1 MPVDDELENLVSS
14 VATPEE
20 QLAFLTYG
28 KISQSMAQRIF
39 NGNIP
44 DKYKDVV
51 ISDEDFKKLMNGTK
65 GPATD
70 NMAKTEQSEK
80 KEEAKLELPTEE
92 IPPISEVKEEKAQPQ
107 EQPKE
112 EDRTV
117 KAISKSLDIDEV
129 AAQIML
135 QRLQNVASKESNLNE
150 VINTLA
156 NLKRVGGEV
165 TNKTTDIATS
175 QIVKKLIESL
185 NKNYNRMSPQDIIDY
200 VLALRFL
207 SSLEDKGEKGEGEGL
222 KLSDVITLLKL
233 LTPQQS
239 SSDEITKMMLQMQQQ
254 QFQMQ
259 QQQFQILME
268 IIKSSNK
275 PKEEGKD
282 TEKIAELID
291 KMHAQYQQLIDRLN
305 KEKEERDKMWMETIK
320 AAIEKLAESKE
331 TTESI
336 KKQVSEL
343 MQSNKVGA
351 TSVDELLKFLENL
364 KESSRKILESSG
376 YEVKPKEENK
386 GPLDNPLVAKLV
398 ESLLGYISDPSKI
411 RTMMAALGK
420 APQPTI
426 EVGEEM
432 PHL

>member
-20 QLAFLTYG
+20 QLTFLTYG
-28 KISQSMAQRIF
+28 KISQSLAQRIF

-44 DKYKDVV
+44 DKYKDIV
-51 ISDEDFKKLMNGTK
+51 ISDEDFKKLMNSNK
-65 GPATD
+65 EPEAD
-70 NMAKTEQSEK
+70 SMAKTSKEEK

-92 IPPISEVKEEKAQPQ
+92 IPSISKIEEEKAQPQ

-112 EDRTV
+112 DKV
-117 KAISKSLDIDEV
+117 AKAISKSLDINEV

-135 QRLQNVASKESNLNE
+135 QRLQSLASKDNNINE

-165 TNKTTDIATS
+165 TNKSTDIATS
-175 QIVKKLIESL
+175 QIVRRLIDNL
-185 NKNYNRMSPQDIIDY
+185 NRNYNRMSPQDIIDY
-200 VLALRFL
+200 VLALKFL
-207 SSLEDKGEKGEGEGL
+207 SSLEEKGEKGEGGGL
-222 KLSDVITLLKL
+222 NLSELITLIKL
-233 LTPQQS
+233 LTPPQQS
-239 SSDEITKMMLQMQQQ
+239 SNDDVMKMILQMQQQ
-254 QFQMQ
+254 QFQL
-259 QQQFQILME
+259 LME
-268 IIKSSNK
+268 LMKSSNK

-291 KMHAQYQQLIDRLN
+291 KMHEQYQQLIDRLN

-320 AAIEKLAESKE
+320 TAIEKLAESKE

-343 MQSNKVGA
+343 LQSNKVGA
-351 TSVDELLKFLENL
+351 ASVDDLLKFLDNL
-364 KESSRKILESSG
+364 KESSKKILESSG

-386 GPLDNPLVAKLV
+386 SPLDNPLVAKLV
-398 ESLLGYISDPSKI
+398 ESLLGYISDPQKI
-411 RTMMAALGK
+411 RAMMAALGK
-420 APQPTI
+420 APQPTV

>member
-1 MPVDDELENLVSS
+1 MGRAVTEEEEDIVSLMAAAGVPDEMIHVYLD
-14 VATPEE
+14 T
-20 QLAFLTYG
+20 G
-28 KISQSMAQRIF
+28 KISQSIADKVF
-39 NGNIP
+39 KGKVP
-44 DKYKDVV
+44 DKYKDIIV
-51 ISDEDFKKLMNGTK
+51 SDEEFKKLMEEANKPAKETTK
-65 GPATD
+65 A
-70 NMAKTEQSEK
+70 EV
-80 KEEAKLELPTEE
+80 KEEVKPEMPMEE
-92 IPPISEVKEEKAQPQ
+92 IPSITEVKEEKVQPQ

-112 EDRTV
+112 DKMV
-117 KAISKSLDIDEV
+117 KAVSKSIDIDEV
-129 AAQIML
+129 AAQVML
-135 QRLQNVASKESNLNE
+135 QRLQSLASKGNNINE

-165 TNKTTDIATS
+165 TNKSTDIATS
-175 QIVKKLIESL
+175 QIVRRLIENL
-185 NKNYNRMSPQDIIDY
+185 NRNYNRMSPQDIIDY
-200 VLALRFL
+200 VLALKFL
-207 SSLEDKGEKGEGEGL
+207 SSLEDKGEKGEGGGL
-222 KLSDVITLLKL
+222 NLSDLVTLIKL
-233 LTPQQS
+233 LTPQQQS
-239 SSDEITKMMLQMQQQ
+239 SNDDIMKMILQMQQQ
-254 QFQMQ
+254 QFQL
-259 QQQFQILME
+259 LME
-268 IIKSSNK
+268 MMKSSNK

-291 KMHAQYQQLIDRLN
+291 KMHDQYQQLIDRLN

-320 AAIEKLAESKE
+320 TAIEKLAESKE

-351 TSVDELLKFLENL
+351 ASVDELLKFLDNL

-386 GPLDNPLVAKLV
+386 SPLDNPLVAKLV

-411 RTMMAALGK
+411 RSMMAALGK
-420 APQPTI
+420 APQPTNI

>member
-20 QLAFLTYG
+20 QLIFLTYG

-51 ISDEDFKKLMNGTK
+51 ISDEDFKKLMNSNK
-65 GPATD
+65 RPEAD
-70 NMAKTEQSEK
+70 NMAKTSQEEK

-92 IPPISEVKEEKAQPQ
+92 IPSISEVEEEKAQPQ

-112 EDRTV
+112 EDKIV
-117 KAISKSLDIDEV
+117 KVISKSLDIDEV
-129 AAQIML
+129 ATQIML
-135 QRLQNVASKESNLNE
+135 QRLQSLASKGNNLNDT
-150 VINTLA
+150 VNILA
-156 NLKRVGGEV
+156 NLKKVGGEV
-165 TNKTTDIATS
+165 TSKTADIVTS
-175 QIVKKLIESL
+175 EIAKKLMEDL
-185 NKNYNRMSPQDIIDY
+185 KRRYNRMSPQEILDY
-200 VLALRFL
+200 MLVLKLL

-222 KLSDVITLLKL
+222 KLSDIVTLIKL
-233 LTPQQS
+233 LTPQQG
-239 SSDEITKMMLQMQQQ
+239 SSDDVMKMILQMQQQ
-254 QFQMQ
+254 QFQLIME
-259 QQQFQILME
+259 LM
-268 IIKSSNK
+268 KSSSSK
-275 PKEEGKD
+275 PKEEDKSA
-282 TEKIAELID
+282 ERIAQLLD
-291 KMHAQYQQLIDRLN
+291 SMHKQYQELIDRLN

-320 AAIEKLAESKE
+320 TAIEKLAESKE

-336 KKQVSEL
+336 KKQVSEIL
-343 MQSNKVGA
+343 QSNKVGA
-351 TSVDELLKFLENL
+351 ASVDDLLKLLESL
-364 KESSRKILESSG
+364 KESSKKILESSG

-398 ESLLGYISDPSKI
+398 ESLLGYISDPQKI
-411 RTMMAALGK
+411 RAMMEALGR
-420 APQPTI
+420 APQPTNI

>member
-1 MPVDDELENLVSS
+1 MPIDDELENLVSS

-20 QLAFLTYG
+20 QLTFLTYG

-51 ISDEDFKKLMNGTK
+51 ISDEDFKKLMNSNK
-65 GPATD
+65 GPEAD
-70 NMAKTEQSEK
+70 SMAKISREEK

-92 IPPISEVKEEKAQPQ
+92 IPSISEVKVEKAQPQ

-112 EDRTV
+112 DKTV
-117 KAISKSLDIDEV
+117 KAISKSLDINEM
-129 AAQIML
+129 AAHIML
-135 QRLQNVASKESNLNE
+135 QRLQSLVSKGSDLND

-156 NLKRVGGEV
+156 SLKKVGGEV
-165 TNKTTDIATS
+165 TSKTTDIATS
-175 QIVKKLIESL
+175 QIAKKLMEDM
-185 NKNYNRMSPQDIIDY
+185 YRRYDRMSPQQVIDY
-200 VLALRFL
+200 VLALKFL
-207 SSLEDKGEKGEGEGL
+207 SSLEDKGERGEGESL
-222 KLSDVITLLKL
+222 KLSDIVTLAKL
-233 LTPQQS
+233 LTPQQQS
-239 SSDEITKMMLQMQQQ
+239 SNDDIMKMLL
-254 QFQMQ
+254 QMQ

-268 IIKSSNK
+268 LMKSSNK

-282 TEKIAELID
+282 MEKIAELID
-291 KMHAQYQQLIDRLN
+291 KMNSQYQQLIDRLN

-320 AAIEKLAESKE
+320 TAIEKLAESKE

-343 MQSNKVGA
+343 LQSNKVGA
-351 TSVDELLKFLENL
+351 TSVDELLKFLKDL
-364 KESSRKILESSG
+364 QESSKKILESSG

-386 GPLDNPLVAKLV
+386 KSPLDNPFVAKLF
-398 ESLLGYISDPSKI
+398 ESLLGYISDPQKI
-411 RTMMAALGK
+411 RAMMEALGK
-420 APQPTI
+420 APQPTNI

>member
-20 QLAFLTYG
+20 QLTFLTHG
-28 KISQSMAQRIF
+28 KISQSLAQRIF

-51 ISDEDFKKLMNGTK
+51 ISDEDFKKLMNSNK
-65 GPATD
+65 GPEAD
-70 NMAKTEQSEK
+70 SMAKISREEK

-92 IPPISEVKEEKAQPQ
+92 IPSISEVKVEKAQPQ

-112 EDRTV
+112 DKTV
-117 KAISKSLDIDEV
+117 KAISKSLDINEM
-129 AAQIML
+129 AAHIML
-135 QRLQNVASKESNLNE
+135 QRLQSLVSKGSDLND

-156 NLKRVGGEV
+156 SLKKVGGEV
-165 TNKTTDIATS
+165 TSKTTDIATS
-175 QIVKKLIESL
+175 QIAKKLMEDM
-185 NKNYNRMSPQDIIDY
+185 YRRYDRMSPQQVIDY
-200 VLALRFL
+200 VLALKFL
-207 SSLEDKGEKGEGEGL
+207 SSLEDKGERGEGESL
-222 KLSDVITLLKL
+222 KLSDIVTLVKL
-233 LTPQQS
+233 LTPQQQS
-239 SSDEITKMMLQMQQQ
+239 SNDDIIKMILQMQQQ
-254 QFQMQ
+254 QFQL
-259 QQQFQILME
+259 LME
-268 IIKSSNK
+268 LMKSSNK
-275 PKEEGKD
+275 PKEEVKD

-320 AAIEKLAESKE
+320 TAIERLAESKE

-343 MQSNKVGA
+343 LQSNKVGV
-351 TSVDELLKFLENL
+351 TSVDELLKFLKDL
-364 KESSRKILESSG
+364 QESSRKILESSG

-386 GPLDNPLVAKLV
+386 SPLDNPLVAKFI
-398 ESLLGYISDPSKI
+398 ESLLGYISDPQKI
-411 RTMMAALGK
+411 RAMMAALGK

-426 EVGEEM
+426 EVGDEM